1 MIPRANVLD
10 TAEAAYQTAFGVT
23 LSSRVRLARNL
34 RGLPFPD
41 RASAPVR
48 AEVRRLVME
57 RPAMCCPVRMRC
69 PRARCWRASSFLRA
83 I

>member
-10 TAEAAYQTAFGVT
+10 TAEAAYQSAFGVT

-34 RGLPFPD
+34 RGLPF
-41 RASAPVR
+41 RTAVR
-48 AEVRRLVME
+48 AGSLKYAAWLWR

-69 PRARCWRASSFLRA
+69 LEHAAGAPAAF
-83 I
+83 